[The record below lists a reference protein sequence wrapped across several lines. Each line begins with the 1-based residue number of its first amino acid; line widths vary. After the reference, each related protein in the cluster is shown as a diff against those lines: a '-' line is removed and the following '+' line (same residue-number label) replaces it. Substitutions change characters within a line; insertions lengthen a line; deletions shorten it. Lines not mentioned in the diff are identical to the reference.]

1 MSEDSTP
8 PERDSGA
15 VRLVHPGE
23 RVGVHEG
30 AVAGHGI
37 RRIDGELVAMR
48 MGTLRDNGNTV
59 SVDPLSSRYVPKA
72 GDLVVAYVEG
82 MTNNIW
88 FMDIGASFNAI
99 LPMSLAPWKVEFGA
113 VREHLNVGEAVLCR
127 IQEVDETHS
136 AVATM
141 KGMGLRKLKSGL
153 LEEIPPHIIP
163 QVIGKG
169 GSMLQ
174 TLKDLGQCR
183 MVVGQNG
190 RVWLDGDNDG
200 MRDVRTALQLIRDTA
215 HLPGLH
221 DRIDALANE

>member
-1 MSEDSTP
+1 MSGDGTNSETTSA
-8 PERDSGA
+8 S
-15 VRLVHPGE
+15 VRLVYPGQRIE
-23 RVGVHEG
+23 SQDG

-37 RRIDGELVAMR
+37 RQINGELVAMR
-48 MGTLRDNGNTV
+48 MGTMHENGNTV
-59 SVDPLSSRYVPKA
+59 SIQPLSSRYTPRA
-72 GDLVVAYVEG
+72 GDLVVGLVEG

-88 FMDIGASFNAI
+88 FLDIGASFNAI

-127 IQEVDETHS
+127 VQEVDETHS

-153 LEEIPPHIIP
+153 IEEIPPHIIP

-174 TLKDLGQCR
+174 SLKNLGNCR
-183 MVVGQNG
+183 IVIGQNG
-190 RVWLDGDNDG
+190 RVWLDGDYEG
-200 MRDVRTALQLIRDTA
+200 MENIRMALKVIRDTA
-215 HLPGLH
+215 HLPGLKE
-221 DRIDALANE
+221 RIDAL

>member
-8 PERDSGA
+8 TEHDSGA

-23 RVGVHEG
+23 RIG
-30 AVAGHGI
+30 AHDDVEAGHGI
-37 RRIDGELVAMR
+37 RRINGELVAMR
-48 MGTLRDNGNTV
+48 MGTLREDGKTM
-59 SVDPLSSRYVPKA
+59 SVDPLSSRYVPRA
-72 GDLVVAYVEG
+72 GDLVVGYVEG

-88 FMDIGASFNAI
+88 FLDIGASFNAI

-113 VREHLNVGEAVLCR
+113 VREHLDVGDAVICR
-127 IQEVDETHS
+127 VQEVDETHS

-169 GSMLQ
+169 GAMLQ
-174 TLKDLGQCR
+174 SLKSLGQSR
-183 MVVGQNG
+183 MVIGQNG
-190 RVWLDGDNDG
+190 RIWLDGEHDG
-200 MRDVRTALQLIRDTA
+200 MRSIRAALEVIRETA
-215 HLPGLH
+215 HVPGLKE
-221 DRIDALANE
+221 RIDALANE

>member
-8 PERDSGA
+8 SEHDSGA

-23 RVGVHEG
+23 RIGADEGVE
-30 AVAGHGI
+30 VGHGVRQI
-37 RRIDGELVAMR
+37 NGEFVAMR
-48 MGTLRDNGNTV
+48 MGTLRENGNTI
-59 SVDPLSSRYVPKA
+59 SIEPLSSRYVPRA
-72 GDLVVAYVEG
+72 GDLVVGLVEG

-88 FMDIGASFNAI
+88 FLDIGASFNAI

-127 IQEVDETHS
+127 VQEVDETHS

-174 TLKDLGQCR
+174 SLKDLGDCR
-183 MVVGQNG
+183 LVVGQNG
-190 RVWLDGDNDG
+190 RVWLDGEHDG
-200 MRDVRTALQLIRDTA
+200 MRDVRAALQLIRDTA
-215 HLPGLH
+215 HLPGLKN
-221 DRIDALANE
+221 RIDALANE

>member
-8 PERDSGA
+8 SEHDSGA

-23 RVGVHEG
+23 RIGTHDG
-30 AVAGHGI
+30 AEAGHGI
-37 RRIDGELVAMR
+37 RQINGELVAMR
-48 MGTLRDNGNTV
+48 MGTLRENGKTI
-59 SVDPLSSRYVPKA
+59 SIEPLSSRYVPRA
-72 GDLVVAYVEG
+72 GDLVVGFVEG

-88 FMDIGASFNAI
+88 FLDIGASFNAI

-127 IQEVDETHS
+127 VQEVDETHS

-174 TLKDLGQCR
+174 SLKDLGQCR

-190 RVWLDGDNDG
+190 RVWLDGEHDG
-200 MRDVRTALQLIRDTA
+200 MRDVRAALQLIRDTA
-215 HLPGLH
+215 HLPGLKN
-221 DRIDALANE
+221 RIDALANE

>member
-8 PERDSGA
+8 TEHDSGA

-23 RVGVHEG
+23 RIG
-30 AVAGHGI
+30 AHDGAEAGHGI
-37 RRIDGELVAMR
+37 RRINGEFVAMR
-48 MGTLRDNGNTV
+48 MGTLREDGKTM
-59 SVDPLSSRYVPKA
+59 SVDPLSSRYVPRA
-72 GDLVVAYVEG
+72 GDLVVGYVEG

-88 FMDIGASFNAI
+88 FLDIGASFNAI

-113 VREHLNVGEAVLCR
+113 VREHLDVGDAVICR
-127 IQEVDETHS
+127 VQEVDETHS

-169 GSMLQ
+169 GAMLQ
-174 TLKDLGQCR
+174 SLKSLGQSR
-183 MVVGQNG
+183 MVIGQNG
-190 RVWLDGDNDG
+190 RIWLDGEHDG
-200 MRDVRTALQLIRDTA
+200 MRSIRAALEVIRETA
-215 HLPGLH
+215 HVPGLKE
-221 DRIDALANE
+221 RIDALANE

>member
-8 PERDSGA
+8 SERDSGA

-23 RVGVHEG
+23 RIG
-30 AVAGHGI
+30 AHDGAEAGHGI
-37 RRIDGELVAMR
+37 RRMNGELVAMR
-48 MGTLRDNGNTV
+48 MGTLREDGKMV
-59 SVDPLSSRYVPKA
+59 SVEPLSSRYVPRA
-72 GDLVVAYVEG
+72 GDLVIGYVEG

-88 FMDIGASFNAI
+88 FLDIGASFNAI

-113 VREHLNVGEAVLCR
+113 VREHLDVGDAVLCR
-127 IQEVDETHS
+127 VQEVDETHS

-169 GSMLQ
+169 GAMLQ
-174 TLKDLGQCR
+174 SLKSLGQSR
-183 MVVGQNG
+183 IVIGQNG
-190 RVWLDGDNDG
+190 RVWLDGEHDG
-200 MRDVRTALQLIRDTA
+200 MRSIRAALGVIRETA
-215 HLPGLH
+215 HVPGLKE
-221 DRIDALANE
+221 RIDALANE

>member
-8 PERDSGA
+8 SEQDSGA
-15 VRLVHPGE
+15 GRLVHPGE
-23 RVGVHEG
+23 RLGGHEG
-30 AVAGHGI
+30 AEAGHGV
-37 RRIDGELVAMR
+37 RRIDGQMVAMR
-48 MGTLRDNGNTV
+48 MGTLQENGQMV
-59 SVDPLSSRYVPKA
+59 SIDPLSSRYVPRA
-72 GDLVVAYVEG
+72 GDLVIGLVEG

-88 FMDIGASFNAI
+88 FLDIGASFNAI

-127 IQEVDETHS
+127 VQEVDETQS

-153 LEEIPPHIIP
+153 VEQIPPHIIP

-174 TLKDLGQCR
+174 ALKDLGDAR
-183 MVVGQNG
+183 LVVGQNG
-190 RVWLDGDNDG
+190 RVWIDGEQDG
-200 MRDVRTALQLIRDTA
+200 MRDIRSALKLIRDTA
-215 HLPGLH
+215 HLPGLRE
-221 DRIDALANE
+221 RIDALGE

>member
-8 PERDSGA
+8 SERDSGA

-30 AVAGHGI
+30 AEAGHGI
-37 RRIDGELVAMR
+37 RRINGEMVAMR
-48 MGTLRDNGNTV
+48 MGNLRENGNVV
-59 SVDPLSSRYVPKA
+59 SIDPLSSRYVPRA
-72 GDLVVAYVEG
+72 GDLVVGFVEG

-88 FMDIGASFNAI
+88 FLDIGASFNAI

-113 VREHLNVGEAVLCR
+113 VREHLDVGDAVLCR
-127 IQEVDETHS
+127 VQEVDETHS

-169 GSMLQ
+169 GAMLQ
-174 TLKDLGQCR
+174 SLKSLGQSR
-183 MVVGQNG
+183 MVIGQNG
-190 RVWLDGDNDG
+190 RVWLDGEHDG
-200 MRDVRTALQLIRDTA
+200 MRSIRAALGVIRETA
-215 HLPGLH
+215 HVPGLKE
-221 DRIDALANE
+221 RIDALANE

>member
-8 PERDSGA
+8 AEQNSGA
-15 VRLVHPGE
+15 ARLVHPGE
-23 RVGVHEG
+23 RLNVNTDIVP
-30 AVAGHGI
+30 GHGI
-37 RRIDGELVAMR
+37 RQIGEDFVVMR
-48 MGTLRDNGNTV
+48 MGTLRENGKTI
-59 SVDPLSSRYVPKA
+59 SVDPLSSRYVPRS
-72 GDLVVAYVEG
+72 GDLVVGYVEG

-88 FMDIGASFNAI
+88 FLDIGASFNAI

-163 QVIGKG
+163 QIIGKG

-174 TLKDLGQCR
+174 TLKDLGQTR
-183 MVVGQNG
+183 IVVGQNG
-190 RVWLDGDNDG
+190 RVWLDGDYSG
-200 MRDVRTALQLIRDTA
+200 MDKVRAALDMVRETA
-215 HLPGLH
+215 HLPGLKE
-221 DRIDALANE
+221 RVNALADE

>member
-8 PERDSGA
+8 SEHDSGA

-23 RVGVHEG
+23 RIG
-30 AVAGHGI
+30 AHDGAEAGHGI
-37 RRIDGELVAMR
+37 RQINGELVAMR
-48 MGTLRDNGNTV
+48 MGTLRENGKTI
-59 SVDPLSSRYVPKA
+59 SIEPLSSRYVPRA
-72 GDLVVAYVEG
+72 GDLVVGFVEG

-88 FMDIGASFNAI
+88 FLDIGASFNAI

-127 IQEVDETHS
+127 VQEVDETHS

-153 LEEIPPHIIP
+153 LEELPPHIIP

-169 GSMLQ
+169 GAMLQ
-174 TLKDLGQCR
+174 SLKDLGQCR

-190 RVWLDGDNDG
+190 RVWLDGEHDG
-200 MRDVRTALQLIRDTA
+200 MRDVRAALKLIRDTA
-215 HLPGLH
+215 HLPGLQN
-221 DRIDALANE
+221 RIDALANE

>member
-8 PERDSGA
+8 SEQDSGA

-23 RVGVHEG
+23 RISAQDG
-30 AVAGHGI
+30 AEAGHGI
-37 RRIDGELVAMR
+37 RQINGELVAMR
-48 MGTLRDNGNTV
+48 MGTLRENGKTI
-59 SVDPLSSRYVPKA
+59 SIEPLSSRYVPRA
-72 GDLVVAYVEG
+72 GDLIIGFVEG

-88 FMDIGASFNAI
+88 FLDIGASFNAI

-127 IQEVDETHS
+127 VQEVDETHS

-174 TLKDLGQCR
+174 SLKELGQCR

-190 RVWLDGDNDG
+190 RVWLDGEHDG
-200 MRDVRTALQLIRDTA
+200 MRDTRAALQLIRDTA
-215 HLPGLH
+215 HLPGLK